1 MCRERVRPAPFCHR
15 CLTHAKDAPRPGL
28 TFPMT
33 TRTTSRQASE
43 GLSVYQRLDSEAVY
57 EDRGKPS
64 QQQTTAIM
72 RRPVLLAYI
81 DPTPPDV
88 AAARCASLF
97 RLYSDPDTQ
106 LLSMADFIDVCLFV
120 CLFVCLL
127 LLFVIVCRQPASPIL
142 TSILLRS

>member
-1 MCRERVRPAPFCHR
+1 
-15 CLTHAKDAPRPGL
+15 
-28 TFPMT
+28 MT

-97 RLYSDPDTQ
+97 RLYSDPDTE
-106 LLSMADFIDVCLFV
+106 LLNMADFIDVCLLFVV
-120 CLFVCLL
+120 CLFV
-127 LLFVIVCRQPASPIL
+127 VVVCYRVPPTGLANSHIN
-142 TSILLRS
+142 TTRS